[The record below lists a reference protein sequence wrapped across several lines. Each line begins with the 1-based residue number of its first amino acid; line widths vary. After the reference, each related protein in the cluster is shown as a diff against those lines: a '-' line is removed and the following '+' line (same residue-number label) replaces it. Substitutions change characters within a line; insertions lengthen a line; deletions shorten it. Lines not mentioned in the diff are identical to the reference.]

1 MKRIVSLLLALLLVL
16 SVFPVSSSAATVTK
30 DEVTRAIAIVFDN
43 SGSMYERVGN
53 ADAEAPMA
61 WCRAT
66 YAMQAFANMM
76 NPNDQMLI
84 YPMHPITVGKGSSE
98 IFDWDNPLKI
108 RQQDAAKIQQIY
120 TPDPQGTPIE
130 TIPAA
135 LAGLSGVTA
144 DEKWLVV
151 LTDGSEFY
159 ENDEELSKSQTKA
172 RLGEELTKCR
182 QQVNVIYLGIGSQTA
197 MPDSVTGSYQYHEK
211 GTASSDEVLSAL
223 SSMCNI
229 IFGRKEL
236 PNITSSAKNINFDVS
251 MGKLILLVQG
261 QNITDVTLNGM
272 APSSVS
278 DMKYAELG
286 GGPDDKYAY
295 NYRPFKID
303 TALQG
308 ALVIY
313 DQPLDAG
320 EYTLSYSGSA
330 TSVACYYEP
339 YVDLYVELLDE
350 NGNVVDP
357 NAENVAGKY
366 TIRYC
371 MVDKDGNETK
381 SALLGSTSYKITY
394 ILNGEPQTV
403 EATSGGTIELDIP
416 PESTLDA
423 NFVVTYLDGY
433 TITRDAEDLG
443 WPKGGLKFAAPAA
456 GDLTITLS
464 GGQQDYKLSA
474 LPQGEKFQLSFAYD
488 GVQLTNDQ
496 LSGLEQLKVTLEG
509 GDGAEGMKPV
519 VAQLKQDGGYYVEL
533 SYGGSAMETQ
543 CGSYTLKATAVYRNE
558 DDKLTKMAAAS
569 AGFTVT
575 DDSRQLT
582 MEVTAS
588 DGYYQ
593 ISEIGSA
600 APIIVK
606 LLYSG
611 QNLTEEELKT
621 FEPTLSNLQGHLIKE
636 MDVAQSAYIYRFDP
650 DNAPA
655 EGDYELQIT
664 VSGVNEIGR
673 PQKQSHELEYSFGL
687 LPMWLKILIPILIIL
702 IILLIIWFIMNQPR
716 LPKNIYV
723 KGMDFIV
730 DGDPVTV
737 SKTPKF
743 TGAGKKKGTI
753 VVSSPKAGN
762 DPFADQTMTMT
773 VKAVSPRRTKSKNR
787 KALVTNAT
795 VTRPNNVIYWRV
807 KSAAYVPDP
816 ESSGGFISST
826 NGKPGFKPV
835 EIGNGSEVEIQAET
849 DSSSVIFKCKLGFK

>member
-1 MKRIVSLLLALLLVL
+1 MKKILSLLLALLLVISIL
-16 SVFPVSSSAATVTK
+16 PVSASAAMVTK

-43 SGSMYERVGN
+43 SGSMYEDTSN
-53 ADAEAPMA
+53 WQNNPDAAYA

-84 YPMHPITVGKGSSE
+84 YPMHPITVGKGGSE
-98 IFDWDNPLKI
+98 VYNWDNPLKI

-135 LAGLSGVTA
+135 LTGLSSTTA
-144 DEKWLVV
+144 DEKWLIV
-151 LTDGSEFY
+151 LTDGTSFY
-159 ENDEELSKSQTKA
+159 ENDVALTTAQTEK
-172 RLGEELTKCR
+172 RLGEELTICR
-182 QQVNVIYLGIGSQTA
+182 QQVNVMYLGIGSQTA
-197 MPDSVTGSYQYHEK
+197 KPSSVTGSYQYHEK
-211 GTASSDEVLSAL
+211 ETNTSEEVLSAL

-236 PNITSSAKNINFDVS
+236 SNVTSSTKNISFDVS

-272 APSSVS
+272 APTSVS

-286 GGPDDKYAY
+286 GGYRDFKPDK
-295 NYRPFKID
+295 
-303 TALQG
+303 ALQG

-371 MVDKDGNETK
+371 MVDKDGNETN
-381 SALLGSTSYKITY
+381 SALLGSTSYLITY
-394 ILNGEPQTV
+394 TLNGEPK
-403 EATSGGTIELDIP
+403 EHPASAGGTIELDVP
-416 PESTLDA
+416 PDSTLDA
-423 NFVVTYLDGY
+423 DFKVTYLDGY
-433 TITRDAEDLG
+433 TITRDAEDMN

-456 GDLTITLS
+456 GDLNITIS
-464 GGQQDYKLSA
+464 GGQQDYKLST

-496 LSGLEQLKVTLEG
+496 LGGIEQLKVTLEG

-519 VAQLKQDGGYYVEL
+519 VAQLKQDGSYYVEL
-533 SYGGSAMETQ
+533 AYGGSAMETQ

-600 APIIVK
+600 SPIIVK

-611 QNLTEEELKT
+611 QNLTEEELKS

-655 EGDYELQIT
+655 EGDYELNIT

-687 LPMWLKILIPILIIL
+687 LPMWLKVLIPILIL
-702 IILLIIWFIMNQPR
+702 LLILLIIWLIMNQPR

-723 KGMDFIV
+723 KSMDFIV
-730 DGDPVTV
+730 DGDPVNV
-737 SKTPKF
+737 AKTPRF

-753 VVSSPKAGN
+753 VVASPRAGN
-762 DPFADQTMTMT
+762 DPMAEQAMNLT

-795 VTRPNNVIYWRV
+795 VARPNNVIYWRL
-807 KSAAYVPDP
+807 KSTAYVPDP
-816 ESSGGFISST
+816 ESSGSFISST